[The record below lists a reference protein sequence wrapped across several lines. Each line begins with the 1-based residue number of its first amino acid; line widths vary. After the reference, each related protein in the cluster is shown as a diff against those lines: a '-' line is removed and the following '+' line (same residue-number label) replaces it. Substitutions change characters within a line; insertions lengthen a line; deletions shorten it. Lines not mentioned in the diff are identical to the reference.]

1 MRPVLRRSS
10 EPPSGGF
17 AAARDEIAW
26 QRLAL
31 RRQAEG
37 PIAELEE
44 DHMRKGSVRK
54 VATIGSVVI
63 VVAVGVGIYLQSN
76 MFGQGES
83 NVLIEGEKPV
93 VDGSATR
100 ERDNSGAEKA
110 EVSREEGPPETTEPV
125 MVEIAKTPSGWV
137 DVREG
142 PGTKFARVTSV
153 NPGEKYELLE
163 KGSDGIWF
171 KIKVDDSREG
181 WVYAMFTKDRFQ

>member
-1 MRPVLRRSS
+1 
-10 EPPSGGF
+10 
-17 AAARDEIAW
+17 
-26 QRLAL
+26 
-31 RRQAEG
+31 
-37 PIAELEE
+37 
-44 DHMRKGSVRK
+44 MRKGSVRK